1 MFKSNYLLTY
11 LFKLFNLIKINKI
24 KWIKMREKF
33 QNLKIQSKIYKMNFT
48 KFGKSDFIK
57 YFDFSCNIVSAL
69 LCG

>member
-33 QNLKIQSKIYKMNFT
+33 QNLKIQSRIYKMNFT
-48 KFGKSDFIK
+48 KFGKSD
-57 YFDFSCNIVSAL
+57 L
-69 LCG
+69 